1 VLTALTR
8 AVSSRVN
15 ECELT
20 FIDRAP
26 INFDQAVHQH
36 QNYQK
41 LLRSLGVSVT
51 QIAAQDD
58 CPDCC
63 FLEDTALVLNEL
75 AVITRPGSEA
85 RRREVEGVVP
95 TIRNYRNQIVAIEPP
110 ATLEGGDVLRVRRK
124 LFVGITERTNRDGI
138 ESLRQFVAPYGYTVE
153 SVNVPG
159 ALHLKSV
166 CTAVD
171 EHTIL
176 VEPSRLDLSTFSEFD
191 VIEVPP
197 EEWMAANILLVNK
210 TVCMHSGFGK
220 TQRRLQSRGFDVRTV
235 DISEFLKAE
244 AGLTCMSL
252 LFQ

>member
-20 FIDRAP
+20 FIERAP

-36 QNYQK
+36 QNYQE

-63 FLEDTALVLNEL
+63 FLEDTALVLDEL

-85 RRREVEGVVP
+85 RRREVEGGVP

-110 ATLEGGDVLRVRRK
+110 A
-124 LFVGITERTNRDGI
+124 
-138 ESLRQFVAPYGYTVE
+138 
-153 SVNVPG
+153 
-159 ALHLKSV
+159 
-166 CTAVD
+166 
-171 EHTIL
+171 IL
-176 VEPSRLDLSTFSEFD
+176 
-191 VIEVPP
+191 
-197 EEWMAANILLVNK
+197 
-210 TVCMHSGFGK
+210 
-220 TQRRLQSRGFDVRTV
+220 
-235 DISEFLKAE
+235 
-244 AGLTCMSL
+244 
-252 LFQ
+252 